1 MPEQVDSLVL
11 LAAAGYPRMTP
22 LPFAFRLMMSP
33 AMTIMIERILPRSQ
47 VANGVRNS
55 YGDPAKVTDAVVS
68 IQKCLPMQHEPCLL
82 NPLLHHLSHT
92 ATVWRTT

>member
-1 MPEQVDSLVL
+1 MVYPKYWDPKKGLRFRFNPKQVDSLVL
-11 LAAAGYPRMTP
+11 LAAAGYPRTTP

-33 AMTIMIERILPRSQ
+33 AMTFVVERILPRSR

-68 IQKCLPMQHEPCLL
+68 VQCLIRQHG
-82 NPLLHHLSHT
+82 LSP
-92 ATVWRTT
+92 